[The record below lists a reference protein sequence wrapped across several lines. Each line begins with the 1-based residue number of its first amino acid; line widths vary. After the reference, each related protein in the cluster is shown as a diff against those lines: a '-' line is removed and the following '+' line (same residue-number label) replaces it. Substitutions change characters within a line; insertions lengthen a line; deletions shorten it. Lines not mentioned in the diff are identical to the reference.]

1 MATMARG
8 LAEALR
14 GFQEGRAQRQMWDY
28 QRERDRRAE
37 EQARLAAER
46 QARLDEQNRAM
57 MEAQIAQ
64 MQDAAR
70 RANEQLA
77 LQQTKARQEL
87 QTEGYRP
94 DGSPVEGFLR
104 GMGQDIAQLPTETI
118 GGVRMRRVARPDAQ
132 MAEDRARLDLVGRAN
147 AEARERDQLVAQLP
161 APVRARAAGLPL
173 ATVRGLVQQVL
184 GRELLPREATPVNLQ
199 VVDTDQGKMLLDP
212 RSGATRPM
220 RAPDGQPVR
229 APQGR
234 ADATEERKFQAAEL
248 ATQQIVP
255 MLQEYK
261 RMIQTTGPQ
270 LMAGDDPAV
279 NAMTSLGRQIQ
290 LAYKGPDFAQL
301 GVLAG
306 PDMEILEDVVSS
318 PTGARA
324 WWRGK
329 EAIAAQIDQVLNN
342 IERGRR
348 LRHQL
353 SGREKEYQPLVPTGD
368 RKAELR
374 ALKTPG
380 R

>member
-1 MATMARG
+1 MTSFARG

-14 GFQEGRAQRQMWDY
+14 GYREGRAQRQQWDY
-28 QRERDRRAE
+28 QQQRDRQADQLAQAA
-37 EQARLAAER
+37 QARQTQL
-46 QARLDEQNRAM
+46 

-77 LQQTKARQEL
+77 LQQTEARQQL

-94 DGSPVEGFLR
+94 DGSPVEAFLR
-104 GMGQDIAQLPTETI
+104 GMGQDPAQLPTETI

-184 GRELLPREATPVNLQ
+184 GRELTPREPTPVNMQ

-220 RAPDGQPVR
+220 RGPDGQPVR

-234 ADATEERKFQAAEL
+234 ADAVEDRKFQAAEL

-270 LMAGDDPAV
+270 LMAGDDPAI

-329 EAIAAQIDQVLNN
+329 DAIAAQVDQVLGN

-348 LRHQL
+348 LRFQL
-353 SGREKEYQPLVPTGD
+353 SGREKEYTPLVPTGD

>member
-14 GFQEGRAQRQMWDY
+14 GFQEGRAQRQMWNY

-184 GRELLPREATPVNLQ
+184 GRELLPKEPTPVNLQ
-199 VVDTDQGKMLLDP
+199 VLDTDQGKMTFDP
-212 RSGATRPM
+212 RSGATRPLM
-220 RAPDGQPVR
+220 GDGGQPLR
-229 APQGR
+229 GARGG
-234 ADATEERKFQAAEL
+234 ADAVEDRKFRAGEL
-248 ATQQIVP
+248 QS
-255 MLQEYK
+255 QELIADLLDYRK
-261 RMIQTTGPQ
+261 MVQENGPR
-270 LMAGDDPAV
+270 LMAGDDAAI
-279 NAMTSLGRQIQ
+279 NAMVSLAKQ
-290 LAYKGPDFAQL
+290 LQLKYKGENFAQL

-306 PDMEILEDVVSS
+306 PDVEILEDVISS
-318 PTGARA
+318 PTGVPAVL
-324 WWRGK
+324 RGK
-329 EAIAAQIDQVLNN
+329 TGITAKLDDLLTR